1 MNENRQNIS
10 NLDFISIKSSLIDF
24 LSNQTEFKGYS
35 FEGASMNV
43 LMDLLSYNTYYS
55 AFYNNLAINE
65 SFLDSAQ
72 KRNSVISISKNLGYI
87 PASSVSAK
95 AKINIKI
102 AAEDY
107 TGEKILRNTVI
118 TAINSANETIPF
130 TVMTDHTL
138 SPYEYDIDDP
148 TVIVSYAATDV
159 DIRQGV
165 LASYTHIV
173 SDPLAKIKLP
183 YTNIETDTIR
193 AMVLLGIN
201 DVLGFQNEWNN
212 AKNITE
218 VDSESKIFF
227 VNEEN
232 NGIYQ
237 IQFGDGIF
245 GKKLSGGNV
254 VVFEFLITSG
264 LAGNDIGKMDTQV
277 TSSFTLSGYEIE
289 TVQYS
294 NNGSNREGIES
305 VRRNA
310 LKNFSVQERAVTAS
324 DYEATFIKLF
334 PNIESIR
341 CWGGEDSIP
350 PQYGTVIASI
360 KPKNAPFLTN
370 SEKMEII
377 EQISRTKA
385 IVGTN
390 IQIKDPD
397 ILYLNVILN
406 VKYDPSI
413 TLDTEE
419 NIKQV
424 IIDKSTAY
432 VYSNYKGF
440 DDDFYSSDFIKNS
453 VFFHSSIASVLIDA
467 KIEKRIYPVLGI
479 SNGYTLKFGN
489 KLYKPN
495 LEYTTVSSN
504 GFYTNIISNG
514 ALIKKVSYIEDSNG
528 ILNVY
533 YYDLDAV
540 TAKIVKVLISTI
552 GTVNYETGEMIIN
565 RLTVDGFYN
574 DINHVAIKCITDDDD
589 VFTDKNTVF
598 AFDKYSMDNIVVNMK
613 KVTKNTMNNISAAN
627 RIYGNT

>member
-350 PQYGTVIASI
+350 PQYGTVIAAI

>member
-1 MNENRQNIS
+1 M
-10 NLDFISIKSSLIDF
+10 FISTREDDF
-24 LSNQTEFKGYS
+24 
-35 FEGASMNV
+35 
-43 LMDLLSYNTYYS
+43 
-55 AFYNNLAINE
+55 
-65 SFLDSAQ
+65 
-72 KRNSVISISKNLGYI
+72 VISISKNLGYI

-130 TVMTDHTL
+130 AVMTDHTL
-138 SPYEYDIDDP
+138 SPYEYDVDDP

-159 DIRQGV
+159 EIRQGV

-227 VNEEN
+227 ANEEN

-350 PQYGTVIASI
+350 PQYGTVIAAI
-360 KPKNAPFLTN
+360 KPKNAPFLSN

-406 VKYDPSI
+406 VKYDPST

-424 IIDKSTAY
+424 IINKSTAY

-479 SNGYTLKFGN
+479 SNGYILKFGN

-514 ALIKKVSYIEDSNG
+514 ALIKKVTYIEDSNG

-613 KVTKNTMNNISAAN
+613 KVTKNTLNNISAAN

>member
-159 DIRQGV
+159 EIRQGV

-350 PQYGTVIASI
+350 PQYGTVIAAI

-406 VKYDPSI
+406 VKYDPST

-424 IIDKSTAY
+424 IINKSTAY

-589 VFTDKNTVF
+589 VFTDKSTVF